1 MRSCC
6 CCGAVCVSV
15 GGDGVVMCCCY
26 GMVNYSICIFI
37 VRVAELRKMFRQ
49 FSSENVFLLRPMKV
63 VNFHRKNGETP
74 KLVVHF
80 FGKKTHSEKFV
91 EIVVDFIEKKLQQQQ
106 QQQTL
111 EFVEDFACE
120 DKNMR
125 NLGRFRIFSS
135 CSLHF

>member
-1 MRSCC
+1 MK
-6 CCGAVCVSV
+6 
-15 GGDGVVMCCCY
+15 
-26 GMVNYSICIFI
+26 I
-37 VRVAELRKMFRQ
+37 VTFPL
-49 FSSENVFLLRPMKV
+49 
-63 VNFHRKNGETP
+63 KNGETP
-74 KLVVHF
+74 KLVVEF

-106 QQQTL
+106 QTL

-125 NLGRFRIFSS
+125 NLERFRIFSS